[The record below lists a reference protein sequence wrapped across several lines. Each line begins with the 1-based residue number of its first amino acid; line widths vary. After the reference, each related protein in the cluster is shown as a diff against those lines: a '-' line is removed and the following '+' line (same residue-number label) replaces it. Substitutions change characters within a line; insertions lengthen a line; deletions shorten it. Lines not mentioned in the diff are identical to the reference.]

1 MNYIASNPS
10 IEAKLADAVARIEAR
25 LLETKTPCKLY
36 SSSLRASAAAAKVT
50 DAAMRYFGAKSVTC
64 YYVRI
69 PSVNRYATVYDLT
82 SLLNKHGGYV
92 GFFADRG
99 FYSI

>member
-25 LLETKTPCKLY
+25 LLETKNPCKLY

-82 SLLNKHGGYV
+82 SLLNQNGGYV